1 MKRRIVERLDA
12 LYQLDRPAY
21 RALVRAM
28 RDVLTDERRRG
39 R

>member
-1 MKRRIVERLDA
+1 MKRRFVERLDA
-12 LYQLDRPAY
+12 LYRLDRPAY
-21 RALVRAM
+21 RAFVRVM

>member
-12 LYQLDRPAY
+12 LYRLDRPAY